1 VNIKP
6 FHQSVQSKQNPQT
19 HNTETQAEAERGL
32 SMAQSL
38 ELLLIQFLMPDN
50 DARRQAEDQIKRLA
64 KDPQVVPALIHH
76 LRTAKTP
83 NVRQLSAVLLRK
95 KITGHWS
102 KLSPQIKQL
111 VKQSLID
118 SITMEHRSV
127 ILTSLL
133 INTI

>member
-1 VNIKP
+1 M
-6 FHQSVQSKQNPQT
+6 S
-19 HNTETQAEAERGL
+19 
-32 SMAQSL
+32 QSL

-127 ILTSLL
+127 ILLILITSLL
-133 INTI
+133 TQFSLI